1 MFMTVVINTTDTTYV
16 NINNKHNDRLPAAA
30 QLPILTCMTTAT
42 GANATPEAEFFVLA
56 PAACPNLRYYRYY
69 RGLNKYLYYF
79 GGYTMGPA
87 TIEKGLCMQCS
98 RPPPHTELGGMGIGG
113 VLKYLMIGKGL
124 RSVLYHN

>member
-16 NINNKHNDRLPAAA
+16 NINNKHTDRLPAAA

-69 RGLNKYLYYF
+69 R
-79 GGYTMGPA
+79 
-87 TIEKGLCMQCS
+87 
-98 RPPPHTELGGMGIGG
+98 
-113 VLKYLMIGKGL
+113 
-124 RSVLYHN
+124 VLY